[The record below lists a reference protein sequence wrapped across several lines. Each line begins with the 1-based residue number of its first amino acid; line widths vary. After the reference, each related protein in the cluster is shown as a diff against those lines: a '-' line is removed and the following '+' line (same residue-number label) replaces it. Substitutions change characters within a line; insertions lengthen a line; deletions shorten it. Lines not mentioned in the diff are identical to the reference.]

1 MQVFLL
7 LDQDVRPLKLYPLS
21 GKGNKP
27 VEIVPVGDIP
37 SDVEKSFYGAAI
49 ATYNFIT
56 KHGEKVVHSI
66 FAYEL
71 ESDIARRIYGG
82 SGALAFAAAVMCEML
97 GVSSREVIGA
107 TGVIDTENGTVG
119 GICAIN
125 DKISTILRNKPGIT
139 AIFYPLA
146 NASEI
151 APELKLALKRSNIKL
166 SPVRSLHEVYQA
178 LLGRKIGTG
187 KAAVKAP
194 KKKIA
199 WIAAGVILLFIYVGY
214 ALSSHLTAIYLLE
227 NEHYAFARWHLLT
240 AGRLAFFN
248 SELTKIAGDFETPL
262 ETQGSFSLRF
272 SIGREE
278 TYPIDRVPPEFLLS
292 DRDVFAFRI
301 EPYETLYVYI
311 VQADGSGSFRKL
323 YPSGKQADAIS
334 STTRIPG
341 IGIFFRPEGK
351 AGNKDIYLVFSRWRC
366 LVLEKAISASGPNF
380 SFPADMN
387 QYNLE
392 EQSIQLKKISMTY
405 EK

>member
-56 KHGEKVVHSI
+56 KNGGKVSHSI

-71 ESDIARRIYGG
+71 ESDTARRIYGG
-82 SGALAFAAAVMCEML
+82 SGALAFSVAVMCEML
-97 GVSSREVIGA
+97 GVASREVIGA
-107 TGVIDTENGTVG
+107 TGVIDTEKGTVG

-125 DKISTILRNKPGIT
+125 DKILTILRNKPGIT
-139 AIFYPLA
+139 VVFYPLA

-151 APELKLALKRSNIKL
+151 TPELKQALKRSDVKL
-166 SPVRSLHEVYQA
+166 SPVRSLHELHQA
-178 LLGRKIGTG
+178 LLGHKIGTG
-187 KAAVKAP
+187 KIVRTP

-199 WIAAGVILLFIYVGY
+199 WISVGILLLFTYLAY
-214 ALSSHLTAIYLLE
+214 AISCHLSAIYLLE
-227 NEHYAFARWHLLT
+227 NEHYVFARWHLL
-240 AGRLAFFN
+240 AANRLAFFN
-248 SELTKIAGDFETPL
+248 SKVTKIAADFETPL
-262 ETQGSFSLRF
+262 ESQGIFSLRF

-278 TYPIDRVPPEFLLS
+278 TYPIDRVPPEFRLS

-311 VQADGSGSFRKL
+311 VQSDGSGSFRKL
-323 YPSGKQADAIS
+323 YPSDKQADAIF

-341 IGIFFRPEGK
+341 IGISFRPEGK
-351 AGNKDIYLVFSRWRC
+351 AGNKDIYMVFSRWRC
-366 LVLEKAISASGPNF
+366 LVLEKAISAPGPNF

-387 QYNLE
+387 KYNLE
-392 EQSIQLKKISMTY
+392 EQSIRLKKISMTL

>member
-56 KHGEKVVHSI
+56 KNGGKVAHSI

-82 SGALAFAAAVMCEML
+82 SGALAFAVAVMSEML
-97 GVSSREVIGA
+97 GVAGRQVIGA
-107 TGVIDTENGTVG
+107 TGVIDTEKGMVRGVG
-119 GICAIN
+119 AIR
-125 DKISTILRNKPGIT
+125 DKIASILRNNPGIT
-139 AIFYPLA
+139 VIFYPQE

-151 APELKLALKRSNIKL
+151 TPELKLALRQSRIRL
-166 SPVRSLHEVYQA
+166 HPVCSLHDIYQA
-178 LLGRKIGTG
+178 LVGRKIENGNVVRT
-187 KAAVKAP
+187 P
-194 KKKIA
+194 KKKTA
-199 WIAAGVILLFIYVGY
+199 WIVFGVLLLVITVVY
-214 ALSSHLTAIYLLE
+214 ALSSHAMAIYLLE
-227 NEHYAFARWHLLT
+227 NEHYAVARWHLLA

-248 SELTKIAGDFETPL
+248 SELTKIAEDFQTPL
-262 ETQGSFSLRF
+262 ETQGIFSLRF
-272 SIGREE
+272 SMGREE
-278 TYPIDRVPPEFLLS
+278 TYPIDRVPPEFMLS

-311 VQADGSGSFRKL
+311 LQSEGSGSFRKL
-323 YPSGKQADAIS
+323 YPSGKQADAVFS
-334 STTRIPG
+334 SLQIPG

-366 LVLEKAISASGPNF
+366 LVLEKALFVSGQNF

-387 QYNLE
+387 HYNLE
-392 EQSIQLKKISMTY
+392 EQSIQLKKVSMSLD
-405 EK
+405 K

>member
-56 KHGEKVVHSI
+56 KSGGKVSHSI

-107 TGVIDTENGTVG
+107 TGVIDTEKGTVG

-139 AIFYPLA
+139 VIFYPLA

-151 APELKLALKRSNIKL
+151 SPELKLALKRSNIKL

-187 KAAVKAP
+187 KAVRTP
-194 KKKIA
+194 KKKTA
-199 WIAAGVILLFIYVGY
+199 WIAAGVLLLFIYVAY
-214 ALSSHLTAIYLLE
+214 ALSSHLTAIYFLE

-262 ETQGSFSLRF
+262 ETQGIFALRF
-272 SIGREE
+272 SMGREE
-278 TYPIDRVPPEFLLS
+278 TYPIDRVPPEFRLS

-311 VQADGSGSFRKL
+311 VQSEVSGSFRKL

-351 AGNKDIYLVFSRWRC
+351 AGNKDIYMVFSRWRC
-366 LVLEKAISASGPNF
+366 LVLEKALSASGQNF
-380 SFPADMN
+380 SFPTDMN
-387 QYNLE
+387 KFNLE
-392 EQSIQLKKISMTY
+392 EQSIQLKKISMTL

>member
-27 VEIVPVGDIP
+27 VEIVPVGDVP
-37 SDVEKSFYGAAI
+37 SDVEKSFYGAAL
-49 ATYNFIT
+49 AAYNFIT
-56 KHGEKVVHSI
+56 KNGGKVTHSI

-82 SGALAFAAAVMCEML
+82 SGALAFAVAVMSEML
-97 GVSSREVIGA
+97 GVAGRQVIGA
-107 TGVIDTENGTVG
+107 TGVIDTEKGMVRGVG
-119 GICAIN
+119 AIQ
-125 DKISTILRNKPGIT
+125 DKIASILRNNPGIT
-139 AIFYPLA
+139 VIFYPQE

-151 APELKLALKRSNIKL
+151 TPELKLALRQSRIKL
-166 SPVRSLHEVYQA
+166 HPVRSLHDIYQA
-178 LLGRKIGTG
+178 LVGRKIENGNVVRT
-187 KAAVKAP
+187 P
-194 KKKIA
+194 EKKTA
-199 WIAAGVILLFIYVGY
+199 WMVSGVILLFIYVVY
-214 ALSSHLTAIYLLE
+214 TFSSHLTASYLLE

-248 SELTKIAGDFETPL
+248 SELTKIAEDFQTPL
-262 ETQGSFSLRF
+262 ETQGIFSLRF
-272 SIGREE
+272 SMGREE

-311 VQADGSGSFRKL
+311 LQSEGSGSFRKL
-323 YPSGKQADAIS
+323 YPSGRQADAVFS
-334 STTRIPG
+334 SLQIPG

-366 LVLEKAISASGPNF
+366 LVLEKALFVSGQNF

-387 QYNLE
+387 HYNLE
-392 EQSIQLKKISMTY
+392 EQSIQLKKVSMSLD
-405 EK
+405 K